1 MSVDRKKK
9 KEKKRKKILLLK
21 KKKRGR
27 ESARTHRRGWTPGID
42 GLPVSFL
49 LLLL

>member
-9 KEKKRKKILLLK
+9 RKKKEKDFIFE